1 MVEKKALTALLA
13 ALFLATSLSLA
24 AEQSQDLT
32 VFCAAGLSGAF
43 SELGQLYKNESNVSV
58 AFNFDGA
65 QVLRTQIENG
75 AYADVFVSGSNKH
88 MNALKAEGFMDNS
101 SVFVLAKNW
110 QTIIV
115 PKNNPARI
123 ENLSDLA
130 RPGIKIVMGSKDLP
144 ITDIT
149 MQILNKTA
157 NDPALGPDFKQN
169 VLSNVVSQETNINF
183 IVAKVALGEAD
194 TAFVHKSE
202 VSSEYAAKVAFIEI
216 PERYNVESEYTIGL
230 LAESKYPEQAR
241 NFLELVKSNKGKEIL
256 AKHSYEVTG
265 LE

>member
-1 MVEKKALTALLA
+1 MIVKKAFTALLVV
-13 ALFLATSLSLA
+13 LFLGTSLSLA
-24 AEQSQDLT
+24 ADQPHDLT

-43 SELGQLYKNESNVSV
+43 SELGQLYKNESNVSI

-75 AYADVFVSGSNKH
+75 AYADVFVSASNKH
-88 MNALKAEGFMDNS
+88 MNALKTEGFMDNS
-101 SVFVLAKNW
+101 SIFVLAKNW
-110 QTIIV
+110 QTIVV

-123 ENLSDLA
+123 ENFTDLA
-130 RPGIKIVMGSKDLP
+130 KPGIKIVMGSKDLP

-157 NDPALGPDFKQN
+157 NDPALGPDFKKK

-216 PERYNVESEYTIGL
+216 PQRYNVESEYTMGL
-230 LAESKYPEQAR
+230 LSESKYPEQAR
-241 NFLELVKSNKGKEIL
+241 KFLDLVKSNEGKEVL
-256 AKHSYEVTG
+256 ANHGYEVTG
-265 LE
+265 MS

>member
-1 MVEKKALTALLA
+1 MIEKEAFTALLA
-13 ALFLATSLSLA
+13 ALLLATSLSLA
-24 AEQSQDLT
+24 AEQPQDLT

-43 SELGQLYKNESNVSV
+43 NDLGQLYKNESNVGI

-101 SVFVLAKNW
+101 TVFELARSW
-110 QTIIV
+110 QAIIV
-115 PKNNPARI
+115 PKDNPAGI

-130 RPGIKIVMGSKDLP
+130 KPGIKIVMGSKDLP
-144 ITDIT
+144 INEVT

-157 NDPALGPDFKQN
+157 NDTAFGPDFKQK
-169 VLSNVVSQETNINF
+169 VLSNVISQETNINF

-194 TAFVHKSE
+194 AAFAHKSE
-202 VSSEYAAKVAFIEI
+202 VSSEYAAKVAFIDI
-216 PERYNVESEYTIGL
+216 PEKYNVKSEFTIGVLSESEQ
-230 LAESKYPEQAR
+230 PEQAKK
-241 NFLELVKSNKGKEIL
+241 FLEMVKSDKGKEIL
-256 AKHSYEVTG
+256 ANNGYEIPD
-265 LE
+265 